1 VVQSFCKDKNTIP
14 VGSPDAAFWLSVTCL
29 LRLSLLC
36 VLAKTGGDFMCVS
49 SQLTVF
55 FDDPFWVGVYERT
68 DNGHLEVA
76 RVVFGAEPKDYEVY
90 AYMLK
95 NYPKLK
101 FSRPVEGK
109 KQLDGKI
116 NPKRRQRRI
125 NSQLSQEGIGTKA
138 QQALKLLQEEGKI
151 KRRRIS
157 RQMKE
162 AEQQR
167 KFALRQE
174 KKKAKHKGR

>member
-1 VVQSFCKDKNTIP
+1 
-14 VGSPDAAFWLSVTCL
+14 
-29 LRLSLLC
+29 
-36 VLAKTGGDFMCVS
+36 MCVR

-55 FDDPFWVGVYERT
+55 FDDPFWVGIYERAY
-68 DNGHLEVA
+68 NENLEVA

-90 AYMLK
+90 AYLIK
-95 NYPKLK
+95 NHAKLR
-101 FSRPVEGK
+101 FSPPLGGEKRPER
-109 KQLDGKI
+109 KI
-116 NPKRRQRRI
+116 NPKRMQRRI

-138 QQALKLLQEEGKI
+138 QQALKLQQEEGKI
-151 KRRRIS
+151 KRRQIS